1 MISGKF
7 PVLLVGLVVLTV
19 ALRSTSAQTT
29 TANGT
34 KASEAAPVTE
44 VTTQPQNPEATTTE
58 QPSRILTALRLEI
71 ERRRKERQQREQE
84 RRERILS
91 NLDGLSDRKREFEL
105 RRQEAQLD
113 AETAREARRQEM
125 EARRAGRLPARERE
139 RINRQRLALLAE
151 QTAQEENEIEN
162 DSLPLLDD
170 VVEPKDADVDSNA
183 GGQRVRNLLLIEE
196 SDGNLRL
203 IDLDT
208 EEGQQLLREGEAK
221 QRGEG
226 EANEGG
232 GDQQAAEQVRTTS
245 LKLKTGQ
252 L

>member
-7 PVLLVGLVVLTV
+7 QILLVGLVMLTV
-19 ALRSTSAQTT
+19 ALRSSSAQTT
-29 TANGT
+29 TGGT
-34 KASEAAPVTE
+34 TNRGEGAPVTE
-44 VTTQPQNPEATTTE
+44 VTTAQTQTQEALTSTE
-58 QPSRILTALRLEI
+58 QPSRIVTALRLEI

-84 RRERILS
+84 RRDQILS
-91 NLDGLSDRKREFEL
+91 KLDELSERKREYEL
-105 RRQEAQLD
+105 RRQQAQQD
-113 AETAREARRQEM
+113 AEETREARRQEM
-125 EARRAGRLPARERE
+125 EARRAGRLPARERD
-139 RINRQRLALLAE
+139 RLNRQRLALLAE

-170 VVEPKDADVDSNA
+170 VIEPKDAHVDPMA

-208 EEGQQLLREGEAK
+208 EDGQQFLRDEAR
-221 QRGEG
+221 QRSEG
-226 EANEGG
+226 EANG
-232 GDQQAAEQVRTTS
+232 GDQEAAEQMQIAS

>member
-7 PVLLVGLVVLTV
+7 QILLVGLVVLTV
-19 ALRSTSAQTT
+19 ALRGSSAQTT
-29 TANGT
+29 NGT
-34 KASEAAPVTE
+34 KGEGAPVTE
-44 VTTQPQNPEATTTE
+44 VTTQQTENQEASTSTE

-71 ERRRKERQQREQE
+71 ERRRKERKQREQE
-84 RRERILS
+84 RREQILS
-91 NLDGLSDRKREFEL
+91 SLDGLSDRKREFEL
-105 RRQEAQLD
+105 RRQQAQAN
-113 AETAREARRQEM
+113 AEEAREARRQEM

-162 DSLPLLDD
+162 DSLPVLDD
-170 VVEPKDADVDSNA
+170 VVETQDADVDLMGGG

-208 EEGQQLLREGEAK
+208 EEGQRFLRDEAK
-221 QRGEG
+221 QRAEG
-226 EANEGG
+226 EANGS
-232 GDQQAAEQVRTTS
+232 DQQTAEQVPIEAS